1 MRRKDRLIES
11 MQEIEAILSE
21 GELGYLASCGE
32 DNQPMSTPVN
42 YVYSHGKIIFHCALL
57 GKKLD
62 NIGHNP
68 KVGFTVSLDAQI
80 DRVKMTTYYR
90 CVMAEGIA
98 HIIDDPKIKAA
109 DLKAIAQRLAEH
121 AEECSDDEVANTGI
135 VEIEVTSLNGKRN
148 MPK

>member
-11 MQEIEAILSE
+11 MQDIEAILTE
-21 GELGYLASCGE
+21 GELGYLASCGK
-32 DNQPMSTPVN
+32 DGQPMSTPVN
-42 YVYSHGKIIFHCALL
+42 YVYDHGKIIFHCALL

-62 NIGHNP
+62 NINHNP
-68 KVGFTVSLDAQI
+68 RVGFTVALDARI

-98 HIIDDPKIKAA
+98 QIVDDPMIKAA
-109 DLKAIAQRLAEH
+109 ALEAIAQRFAIH
-121 AEECSDDEVANTGI
+121 AEECSDEEVAKTGI
-135 VEIEVTSLNGKRN
+135 VVIEVDSLNGKRN